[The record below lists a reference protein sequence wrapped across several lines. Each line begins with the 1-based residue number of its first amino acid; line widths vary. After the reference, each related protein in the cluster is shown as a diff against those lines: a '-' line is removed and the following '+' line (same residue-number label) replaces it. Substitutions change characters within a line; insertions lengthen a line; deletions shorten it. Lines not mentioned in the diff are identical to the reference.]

1 MGADVQLD
9 EGSPPIAPVSEF
21 SGHDFALRFRLC
33 HQHCVLHL
41 AHERGHMSYVG
52 QRFGR
57 YRIEEEI
64 GAGGMGVVYRA
75 YDEKLEPLSF
85 TKGFS
90 SEADFAR
97 IPGARL
103 INEDNLSTGMSPNNF
118 VNVRRSA
125 KANLF
130 RIYLDER

>member
-1 MGADVQLD
+1 
-9 EGSPPIAPVSEF
+9 
-21 SGHDFALRFRLC
+21 
-33 HQHCVLHL
+33 
-41 AHERGHMSYVG
+41 MSYVG

-64 GAGGMGVVYRA
+64 GLGYGRSLSA

-85 TKGFS
+85 IKGFS

-103 INEDNLSTGMSPNNF
+103 IKEDNLSTGMSPNNF